1 MSVGEQLKHAPLESQ
16 KIYRWTHEDV
26 GSVVVVEVAGF
37 RCTWW
42 QSSMYSAGGS
52 QGLIQSLHFSGLFV
66 FQNAVSAVV
75 YND

>member
-1 MSVGEQLKHAPLESQ
+1 MPPLESQ

-52 QGLIQSLHFSGLFV
+52 QGLIPRPRFTRLFAL
-66 FQNAVSAVV
+66 QYATSAMV

>member
-1 MSVGEQLKHAPLESQ
+1 MDAALLKGWRSGGSSG
-16 KIYRWTHEDV
+16 V
-26 GSVVVVEVAGF
+26 GSSARMEGTARLRAGF